1 MIFDAILG
9 FICAIPN
16 MTLDAMTSIESL
28 VIPEGT
34 FDWWYNI
41 FNTISYVFPVHTLIP
56 IFTISFTLKGTQIL
70 WALFNK
76 IKGIFWASS

>member
-16 MTLDAMTSIESL
+16 MCLDAMYTIEAL
-28 VIPEGT
+28 TIPEGT
-34 FDWWYNI
+34 FDWWYNV
-41 FNTISYVFPVHTLIP
+41 FSTISYVFPVHTLIP
-56 IFTISFTLKGTQIL
+56 ILTISFMLKSMQIL

-76 IKGIFWASS
+76 IKGIFWASA